1 MSRLTST
8 EKFRKEVNKSVM
20 KRILGNFAFWVCIKL
35 MSMTAL
41 HLVLDAFSLS
51 PLKLNII

>member
-1 MSRLTST
+1 
-8 EKFRKEVNKSVM
+8 M

-35 MSMTAL
+35 MSVSAL

-51 PLKLNII
+51 PLKMNLI